1 MFSWFIIACS
11 RLWKFGWF
19 GDFWLCWLC
28 WWFGAR
34 WYGVGFVGSSI
45 S

>member
-19 GDFWLCWLC
+19 GDFWLCW
-28 WWFGAR
+28 WFGAR
-34 WYGVGFVGSSI
+34 WYGVVFVGSSI